1 MSARTH
7 ERPESKPNDT
17 LHPLSGG
24 GDAAGPDLELKS
36 TQAQAAGVCVCVRER
51 VRESM
56 CGDRPNRLDLA
67 RPNDMRGG

>member
-24 GDAAGPDLELKS
+24 GDAAGPDLELKPN
-36 TQAQAAGVCVCVRER
+36 QDQAAGVCV
-51 VRESM
+51 RESE
-56 CGDRPNRLDLA
+56 RESEREHV
-67 RPNDMRGG
+67 R